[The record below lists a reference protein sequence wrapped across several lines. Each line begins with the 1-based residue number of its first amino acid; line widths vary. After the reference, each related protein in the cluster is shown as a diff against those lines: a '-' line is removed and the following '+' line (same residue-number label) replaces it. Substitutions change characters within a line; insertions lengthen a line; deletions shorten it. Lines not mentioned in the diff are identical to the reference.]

1 MTGKRNFFFSIYL
14 IQMTDFSAEMNVGA
28 MERVGVPS
36 QLIGGDRPASIE
48 AKKTFHVSPAE
59 NDVNNPGSTVRFTLP
74 NQPNTYLMPN
84 VEFTFTAALGGVAA
98 DAGNFDKWQQM
109 LVISIIMLPL

>member
-1 MTGKRNFFFSIYL
+1 
-14 IQMTDFSAEMNVGA
+14 MTDFSAEMNVGA

-59 NDVNNPGSTVRFTLP
+59 PSF
-74 NQPNTYLMPN
+74 Y
-84 VEFTFTAALGGVAA
+84 
-98 DAGNFDKWQQM
+98 
-109 LVISIIMLPL
+109 